1 MTRTVDNPAYRIGK
15 KSFDRDHRDHP
26 LARHSQI
33 DRSTRQETSPGRV
46 RMRSSRK
53 DSTLITM
60 RKQPDAINAA
70 ILSHSSLMGDESRK
84 RVA

>member
-1 MTRTVDNPAYRIGK
+1 MTRTVDKPTYRIGK
-15 KSFDRDHRDHP
+15 EAFDRDHRDHP

-33 DRSTRQETSPGRV
+33 DRSTRQEPSPGEV
-46 RMRSSRK
+46 RLRLSRK

-60 RKQPDAINAA
+60 RKQPDAITAA
-70 ILSHSSLMGDESRK
+70 ILSHSPLMGDESRK